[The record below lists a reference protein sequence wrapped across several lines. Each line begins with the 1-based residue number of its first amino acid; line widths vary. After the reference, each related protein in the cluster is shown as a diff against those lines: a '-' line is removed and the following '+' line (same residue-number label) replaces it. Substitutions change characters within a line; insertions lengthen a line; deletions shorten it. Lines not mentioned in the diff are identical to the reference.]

1 MSCRNKAMDL
11 VKCCN
16 MSQCALYITRT
27 AATSTPPARPS
38 RATNMRTSVII
49 LVLAVSALAAAAPS
63 VRYSRVVYSA
73 PRYSAALVRAPA
85 VLSVSRIVAVPRV
98 VTVSRVVS
106 APLVARYVLPAP
118 ARLALA
124 W

>member
-1 MSCRNKAMDL
+1 M
-11 VKCCN
+11 
-16 MSQCALYITRT
+16 
-27 AATSTPPARPS
+27 
-38 RATNMRTSVII
+38 II

-98 VTVSRVVS
+98 I
-106 APLVARYVLPAP
+106 
-118 ARLALA
+118 
-124 W
+124 